1 LQNCTGKFL
10 SLYFTT
16 LKSIINLGGGMQGHH
31 LILGELVDFITGET
45 IRDTHDERFRQN
57 LARMLVNQKGFMKKE
72 IKPRRELRVS
82 AGEKSAMIKID
93 FEINVS
99 GKIGMIIK
107 YGPGSLVTRQRPALA
122 VSRLV
127 APYQVPIVVVTNG
140 KDADI
145 LEGKTGEVVAQS
157 LQSIPSKSDLIEK
170 VTTMNLRRISA
181 EQAEIESRI
190 VYAYEVDGSCP
201 CDDTI
206 CRL

>member
-1 LQNCTGKFL
+1 
-10 SLYFTT
+10 
-16 LKSIINLGGGMQGHH
+16 MQGHH

-45 IRDTHDERFRQN
+45 IRDTHDERYRQN
-57 LARMLVNQKGFMKKE
+57 LARILVNQKGFMKKE

-157 LQSIPSKSDLIEK
+157 LQSIPSKRDLIEK
-170 VTTMNLRRISA
+170 VTTMNLSRISA

>member
-1 LQNCTGKFL
+1 
-10 SLYFTT
+10 
-16 LKSIINLGGGMQGHH
+16 MQGHH

-45 IRDTHDERFRQN
+45 IRDTHDERYRQN
-57 LARMLVNQKGFMKKE
+57 LARILVNQKGFMKKE

-93 FEINVS
+93 FEIHVS

-107 YGPGSLVTRQRPALA
+107 YGPGSLVTRQRPALS

-157 LQSIPSKSDLIEK
+157 LQSIPSKRDLVEK
-170 VTTMNLRRISA
+170 VTTMNLSRISA

>member
-1 LQNCTGKFL
+1 
-10 SLYFTT
+10 
-16 LKSIINLGGGMQGHH
+16 MQGHH

-45 IRDTHDERFRQN
+45 IRDTHDERYKQR
-57 LARMLVNQKGFMKKE
+57 LARQLVELKGYLKKE

-82 AGEKSAMIKID
+82 AGEKNAIIKID

-99 GKIGMIIK
+99 GRIGMIIK

-127 APYQVPIVVVTNG
+127 APYQVPIIVVTNG

-145 LEGKTGEVVAQS
+145 LEGKTGEVVAQG
-157 LQSIPSKSDLIEK
+157 LQSIPSKRDLIDK
-170 VTTMNLRRISA
+170 VTTMNLNRISV

-201 CDDTI
+201 CDDTV

>member
-1 LQNCTGKFL
+1 
-10 SLYFTT
+10 
-16 LKSIINLGGGMQGHH
+16 MQGHH

-45 IRDTHDERFRQN
+45 IQDTHDERYRQN

-82 AGEKSAMIKID
+82 AGEKSARIKID
-93 FEINVS
+93 FEIYVS

-127 APYQVPIVVVTNG
+127 APYQVPVVVVTNG

-145 LEGKTGEVVAQS
+145 LEGKTGKVVAQN
-157 LQSIPSKSDLIEK
+157 LHSIPSKRDLIEK
-170 VTTMNLRRISA
+170 VTTMNLNPISS
-181 EQAEIESRI
+181 EQAKIESRI
-190 VYAYEVDGSCP
+190 VYAFEVDGSCP
-201 CDDTI
+201 CDDSI

>member
-1 LQNCTGKFL
+1 
-10 SLYFTT
+10 
-16 LKSIINLGGGMQGHH
+16 MQGHH

-140 KDADI
+140 KADI

-157 LQSIPSKSDLIEK
+157 LQSLPSKRDLIEK
-170 VTTMNLRRISA
+170 VTTMTLHRISA
-181 EQAEIESRI
+181 QQAEIESRI

-201 CDDTI
+201 CDDSI

>member
-1 LQNCTGKFL
+1 
-10 SLYFTT
+10 
-16 LKSIINLGGGMQGHH
+16 MQGHH

-57 LARMLVNQKGFMKKE
+57 LARMLVDQKGFMKKE
-72 IKPRRELRVS
+72 IKPRRELRIS

-93 FEINVS
+93 FEIKVS
-99 GKIGMIIK
+99 GKIGMIIR

-122 VSRLV
+122 ASRLV
-127 APYQVPIVVVTNG
+127 APYQIPIVVVTNG

-157 LQSIPSKSDLIEK
+157 LQSIPSKRDLIEK
-170 VTTMNLRRISA
+170 VTTMNLHRISA
-181 EQAEIESRI
+181 KQAEIESRI

-201 CDDTI
+201 CDDTV

>member
-1 LQNCTGKFL
+1 
-10 SLYFTT
+10 
-16 LKSIINLGGGMQGHH
+16 MQGHH

-45 IRDTHDERFRQN
+45 IRDTHDERYKQQ
-57 LARMLVNQKGFMKKE
+57 LARMLVNPKGFTKKE

-82 AGEKSAMIKID
+82 AGEKNAIIKVD

-145 LEGKTGEVVAQS
+145 LEGKTGELVARG
-157 LQSIPSKSDLIEK
+157 LQSIPSRKDLIKK
-170 VTTMNLRRISA
+170 VTTRNLNRISA

-201 CDDTI
+201 CDDSV